1 MRLTS
6 RIRAEIKRRRFL
18 LARWIA
24 KHRLL
29 RLKKIAVKQAD
40 QGYEING
47 KRHYVILLV
56 DRYEVVSS
64 IDVNSINRLLP
75 KGERWD
81 YLKIM
86 NNCVYHTK

>member
-1 MRLTS
+1 MS
-6 RIRAEIKRRRFL
+6 IKSQWKRYRFL
-18 LARWIA
+18 FARWVA
-24 KHRLL
+24 KKRLL
-29 RLKKIAVKQAD
+29 RLKKIAIKQAD
-40 QGYEING
+40 DGYQING

-64 IDVNSINRLLP
+64 IDVKHINRLLP